1 MKNNLTKETNSLCF
15 GNEKINGDVY
25 PESPAI
31 YQSVSFILKDLD
43 ELYEK
48 YDNEDYTYSRL
59 GNPNRNQ
66 LAEVVSYLEKGNKS
80 LIFSSGMGAISVA
93 LLTVLKSGDHI
104 LANSKLY
111 GETTILLKEILNEYG
126 IESDFVDFN
135 NEDEINNSIKPNT
148 KLLYTEIIS
157 NPLTS
162 VVDIRKIVEIAKK
175 SDCKV
180 IVDNT
185 FTTPYLISPLEYG
198 VDIVVNSLTKSMNGH
213 FDVTAGALTIN
224 DEQLYR
230 RAEKLLVLFGSTLDP
245 NSAWLT
251 LRGIRTA
258 KLRIDKQNEN
268 AKALALELSK
278 LDKVTKVFHPS
289 LVSHEQHNL
298 ANKIIEGQNYGAILS
313 FEIEDSYE
321 TMNKLIQNLKLV
333 KYANTLG
340 GYKTTVSHPCSS
352 SHYGI
357 DDNERRKVGIH
368 QGVLRISC
376 GIEDS
381 KDLIEDFKQALN
393 NL

>member
-1 MKNNLTKETNSLCF
+1 MNKYGSKETSSLYI
-15 GNEKINGDVY
+15 GNEKVNDNVY

-31 YQSVSFILKDLD
+31 YQTTSFILKDLD
-43 ELYEK
+43 ELFEK
-48 YDNEDYTYSRL
+48 YDTNDFTYSRL
-59 GNPNRNQ
+59 GNPNRGQ
-66 LAEVVSYLEKGNKS
+66 LEDVMSFLEKGQKT
-80 LIFSSGMGAISVA
+80 LIFSSGMAAISTA
-93 LLTVLKSGDHI
+93 ILTVIKGGDHV

-111 GETTILLKEILNEYG
+111 GETTILLQEVLNEYG
-126 IESDFVDFN
+126 VECSFVDFN
-135 NEDEINNSIKPNT
+135 DEEAVRNAIRENT

-162 VVDIRKIVEIAKK
+162 VVDIRKITKIAKEAN
-175 SDCKV
+175 CRV

-185 FTTPYLISPLEYG
+185 FTTPFLISPLEYG
-198 VDIVVNSLTKSMNGH
+198 VDIVLNSLTKSLNGH
-213 FDVTAGALTIN
+213 FDVTAGSITMN
-224 DEQLYR
+224 DEELYK

-258 KLRIDKQNEN
+258 KLRIEKQNLN
-268 AKALALELSK
+268 AARLAEELLK
-278 LDKVTKVFHPS
+278 HEKVTKVFHPS
-289 LVSHEQHNL
+289 LENHQEHNL
-298 ANKIIEGQNYGAILS
+298 ATEILEANNFGAILS

-321 TMNKLIQNLKLV
+321 TMNKLIRNLNLV

-357 DDNERRKVGIH
+357 DDNERRKIGIH

-376 GIEDS
+376 GIEDTTE
-381 KDLIEDFKQALN
+381 LIEDFKQALN